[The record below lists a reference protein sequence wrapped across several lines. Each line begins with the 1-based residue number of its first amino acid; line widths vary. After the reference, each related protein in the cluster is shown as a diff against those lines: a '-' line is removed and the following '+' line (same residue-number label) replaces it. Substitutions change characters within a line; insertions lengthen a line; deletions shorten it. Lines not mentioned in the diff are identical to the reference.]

1 MNIFTK
7 LTSHVARHAATAART
22 GAREAAERQAR
33 EGAER
38 VTQRVVKALPP
49 AKPPIALLPP
59 AASLREV
66 GRKVGWVEAGWQRQE
81 RAVAALRARSGEG
94 QRLAHVGTW
103 LKAQQQAGLVRHNEV
118 VTSTRQALA
127 HHADGPVVRAA
138 ARDLGR
144 TARALEAPT
153 KVLIE
158 SSEFILQFVPFR
170 PVFDRLALVKRFSKA
185 YDAVKTDPNSVR
197 RWVKGLADGV
207 PTYRV

>member
-1 MNIFTK
+1 MNIVSK
-7 LTSHVARHAATAART
+7 LANQAVRQGSSVARR
-22 GAREAAERQAR
+22 GLQQAAERPAR
-33 EGAER
+33 EVAEQATR
-38 VTQRVVKALPP
+38 QAVKALPP
-49 AKPPIALLPP
+49 AKAPIALLPP
-59 AASLREV
+59 AASLRDV

-81 RAVAALRARSGEG
+81 RAMAALRARSGDG
-94 QRLAHVGTW
+94 QRLAQAGAW

-197 RWVKGLADGV
+197 RWVRGLADGV